1 MKPHAFKTWKY
12 FKLYCKKDKI
22 RDGNRYQRAMKKTI
36 CDIDTFYEAVSANG
50 EMTNDWLLERYAYIQ
65 SADKTSAN
73 VEEACLVG
81 ALSGLI
87 SGIILWIGEDT
98 GNFFLNSGRDI
109 LGKPEALLIT
119 LIGIVVL
126 AIMIVCF
133 WDIAAWRTKNWLNRI
148 NKNRLIYEQIVCG
161 YELDKVRSILIRRQV
176 LSGCYLGVICVLSER
191 DGQSGDRLLNI

>member
-36 CDIDTFYEAVSANG
+36 CDIYTFYEAVSANG

-109 LGKPEALLIT
+109 LGKPKVLLIT

-126 AIMIVCF
+126 TIMTACF
-133 WDIAAWRTKNWLNRI
+133 WDIVAWRIKNGLNRR
-148 NKNRLIYEQIVCG
+148 NKNRLIYEQIVYD
-161 YELDKVRSILIRRQV
+161 YEMDKVRSILIRRQV
-176 LSGCYLGVICVLSER
+176 LSGRYLRVI
-191 DGQSGDRLLNI
+191 

>member
-12 FKLYCKKDKI
+12 FKQYCKKDKI
-22 RDGNRYQRAMKKTI
+22 RDGNRYQRAMEKTI
-36 CDIDTFYEAVSANG
+36 RDIDAFYEVVSANG

-81 ALSGLI
+81 TLSGLI
-87 SGIILWIGEDT
+87 SGIILRIGEDT
-98 GNFFLNSGRDI
+98 SSFFGNSGGGI
-109 LGKPEALLIT
+109 LGKTIVLLMT
-119 LIGIVVL
+119 LIGIVAL

-133 WDIAAWRTKNWLNRI
+133 WEIAAWKIENGLNRR
-148 NKNRLIYEQIVCG
+148 NKNRLIYEQIVYG

-176 LSGCYLGVICVLSER
+176 LSGRYLSAMGKAETDC
-191 DGQSGDRLLNI
+191 

>member
-22 RDGNRYQRAMKKTI
+22 RDGNRYQRAMEKTI
-36 CDIDTFYEAVSANG
+36 RDIDAFYEAVSANG

-81 ALSGLI
+81 TLSGLI
-87 SGIILWIGEDT
+87 SGIILRIGEDT
-98 GNFFLNSGRDI
+98 SSFFGNSGGGI
-109 LGKPEALLIT
+109 LGKTIVLLMT
-119 LIGIVVL
+119 LIGIVAL

-133 WDIAAWRTKNWLNRI
+133 WEIAAWKIENRLNRR
-148 NKNRLIYEQIVCG
+148 NKNRLIYEQIVYG

-176 LSGCYLGVICVLSER
+176 LSGRYLSAMGKAETDC
-191 DGQSGDRLLNI
+191 

>member
-36 CDIDTFYEAVSANG
+36 CDIDAFYEAVSANG

-81 ALSGLI
+81 TLSGLI

-98 GNFFLNSGRDI
+98 GFFFLNSGGDI
-109 LGKPEALLIT
+109 LGKTKALLIT
-119 LIGIVVL
+119 LIGIVAMTMML
-126 AIMIVCF
+126 TCF
-133 WDIAAWRTKNWLNRI
+133 WDIVAWRIKNGLNHR

-176 LSGCYLGVICVLSER
+176 LSGCYLRVI
-191 DGQSGDRLLNI
+191 

>member
-22 RDGNRYQRAMKKTI
+22 RDGNRYQRAMEKTI
-36 CDIDTFYEAVSANG
+36 RDIDAFYEAVSANG

-81 ALSGLI
+81 TLSGLI
-87 SGIILWIGEDT
+87 SGIILMIGEDT
-98 GNFFLNSGRDI
+98 SSFFGNSGGGI
-109 LGKPEALLIT
+109 LGKTIVLLMT
-119 LIGIVVL
+119 LIGIVAL

-133 WDIAAWRTKNWLNRI
+133 WEIAAWKIENRLNRR
-148 NKNRLIYEQIVCG
+148 NKNRLIYEQIVYG

-176 LSGCYLGVICVLSER
+176 LSGRYLSAMGKAETDC
-191 DGQSGDRLLNI
+191 

>member
-22 RDGNRYQRAMKKTI
+22 RDGNRYQRAMEKTI
-36 CDIDTFYEAVSANG
+36 RDIDAFYEVVSANG

-81 ALSGLI
+81 TLSGLI
-87 SGIILWIGEDT
+87 SGIILMIGEDT
-98 GNFFLNSGRDI
+98 SSFFGNSGGGI
-109 LGKPEALLIT
+109 LGKTIVLLMT
-119 LIGIVVL
+119 LIGIVAL

-133 WDIAAWRTKNWLNRI
+133 WEIAAWKIENRLNRR
-148 NKNRLIYEQIVCG
+148 NKNRLIYEQIVYG

-176 LSGCYLGVICVLSER
+176 LSGRYLSAIGKAETDC
-191 DGQSGDRLLNI
+191 

>member
-22 RDGNRYQRAMKKTI
+22 RDGNRYQRAREKTI
-36 CDIDTFYEAVSANG
+36 CDIDAFYEAVSANG

-81 ALSGLI
+81 TLSGLI
-87 SGIILWIGEDT
+87 SGVILWIGENM
-98 GNFFLNSGRDI
+98 GIFSLNSGGDI
-109 LGKPEALLIT
+109 LGKTIVLLMT
-119 LIGIVVL
+119 LIGIVAL

-133 WDIAAWRTKNWLNRI
+133 WEIAAWKIENRLNRR

-176 LSGCYLGVICVLSER
+176 LSGRYLSAMGKAETDC
-191 DGQSGDRLLNI
+191 

>member
-22 RDGNRYQRAMKKTI
+22 RDGNRYQRAMEKTI
-36 CDIDTFYEAVSANG
+36 RDIDAFYEAVSANG

-73 VEEACLVG
+73 VEEAYLVG
-81 ALSGLI
+81 ALSGLV
-87 SGIILWIGEDT
+87 SGVFLWIGENM
-98 GNFFLNSGRDI
+98 GIVFWNSGRDI
-109 LGKPEALLIT
+109 LGKPKALLIT

-126 AIMIVCF
+126 TIMTVCF

-148 NKNRLIYEQIVCG
+148 NKNRLIYEQIVYG

-176 LSGCYLGVICVLSER
+176 LSGRYLSAVGKAETDC
-191 DGQSGDRLLNI
+191 

>member
-36 CDIDTFYEAVSANG
+36 RDIDAFYEAVSANG

-81 ALSGLI
+81 TLSGLI
-87 SGIILWIGEDT
+87 SGIILRIGEDT
-98 GNFFLNSGRDI
+98 SSFFGNSGGGI
-109 LGKPEALLIT
+109 LGKTIVLLMT
-119 LIGIVVL
+119 LIGIVAL

-133 WDIAAWRTKNWLNRI
+133 WEIAAWKIENRLNRR
-148 NKNRLIYEQIVCG
+148 NKNRLIYEQIVYG

-176 LSGCYLGVICVLSER
+176 LSGRYLSAMGKAETDC
-191 DGQSGDRLLNI
+191 

>member
-36 CDIDTFYEAVSANG
+36 CDIDAFYEAVSANG

-65 SADKTSAN
+65 AADKTSAN

-87 SGIILWIGEDT
+87 SGVILRIGEDT
-98 GNFFLNSGRDI
+98 GIFFLNSGRDI
-109 LGKPEALLIT
+109 LGKPKVLLIT

-126 AIMIVCF
+126 TIMTACFGDIV
-133 WDIAAWRTKNWLNRI
+133 AWRIKNGLNRR
-148 NKNRLIYEQIVCG
+148 NKNRLIYEQIVYG
-161 YELDKVRSILIRRQV
+161 YELDKVRSILIRRQA
-176 LSGCYLGVICVLSER
+176 LSER
-191 DGQSGDRLLNI
+191 YLSAVGKVETDC

>member
-22 RDGNRYQRAMKKTI
+22 RDGNRYQRAMEKTI
-36 CDIDTFYEAVSANG
+36 CDIDAFYEAVSANG

-65 SADKTSAN
+65 AADKTSAN

-87 SGIILWIGEDT
+87 SGVILRIGEDT
-98 GNFFLNSGRDI
+98 GIFFLNSGRDI
-109 LGKPEALLIT
+109 LGKPKVLLIT

-126 AIMIVCF
+126 TIMTACFGDIV
-133 WDIAAWRTKNWLNRI
+133 AWRIKNGLNRR
-148 NKNRLIYEQIVCG
+148 NKNRLIYEQIVYG
-161 YELDKVRSILIRRQV
+161 YELDKVRSILIRRQA
-176 LSGCYLGVICVLSER
+176 LSER
-191 DGQSGDRLLNI
+191 YLSAVGKVETDC

>member
-22 RDGNRYQRAMKKTI
+22 RDGNRYQRAMEKTI
-36 CDIDTFYEAVSANG
+36 RDIDAFYEVVSANG

-81 ALSGLI
+81 TLSGLI
-87 SGIILWIGEDT
+87 SGIILMIGEDT
-98 GNFFLNSGRDI
+98 SSFFGNSGGGI
-109 LGKPEALLIT
+109 LGKTIVLLMT
-119 LIGIVVL
+119 LIGIVAL

-133 WDIAAWRTKNWLNRI
+133 WEIAAWKIENRLNRR
-148 NKNRLIYEQIVCG
+148 NKNRLIYEQIVYG

-176 LSGCYLGVICVLSER
+176 LSGRYLSAMGKAETDC
-191 DGQSGDRLLNI
+191 

>member
-36 CDIDTFYEAVSANG
+36 CDIDAFYEAVSANG

-65 SADKTSAN
+65 AADKTSAN

-81 ALSGLI
+81 TFSGLI
-87 SGIILWIGEDT
+87 SGIILLIGENM
-98 GNFFLNSGRDI
+98 GIAFLNSGRDI
-109 LGKPEALLIT
+109 LGKPKALLIT

-126 AIMIVCF
+126 TIMTVCF

-176 LSGCYLGVICVLSER
+176 LSGRYLSAMGKAETDC
-191 DGQSGDRLLNI
+191 

>member
-12 FKLYCKKDKI
+12 FKQYCKKDKI
-22 RDGNRYQRAMKKTI
+22 RDGNRYQRAMEKTI
-36 CDIDTFYEAVSANG
+36 RDIDAFYEAVSANG

-81 ALSGLI
+81 TLSGLI
-87 SGIILWIGEDT
+87 SGIILRIGEDT
-98 GNFFLNSGRDI
+98 SSFFGNSGGGI
-109 LGKPEALLIT
+109 LGKTIVLLMT
-119 LIGIVVL
+119 LIGIVAL

-133 WDIAAWRTKNWLNRI
+133 WEIAAWKIENRLNRR
-148 NKNRLIYEQIVCG
+148 NKNRLIYEQIVYG

-176 LSGCYLGVICVLSER
+176 LSARYLSAMGKAETDC
-191 DGQSGDRLLNI
+191 

>member
-22 RDGNRYQRAMKKTI
+22 RDGNRYQRAMEKTI
-36 CDIDTFYEAVSANG
+36 RDIDAFYEVVSANG

-81 ALSGLI
+81 TLSGLI
-87 SGIILWIGEDT
+87 SGIILRIGEDT
-98 GNFFLNSGRDI
+98 SSFFGNSGGGI
-109 LGKPEALLIT
+109 LGKTIVLLMT
-119 LIGIVVL
+119 LIGIVAL

-133 WDIAAWRTKNWLNRI
+133 WEIAAWKIENRLNRR
-148 NKNRLIYEQIVCG
+148 NKNRLIYEQIVYG

-176 LSGCYLGVICVLSER
+176 LSGRYLSAMGKAETDC
-191 DGQSGDRLLNI
+191 

>member
-12 FKLYCKKDKI
+12 FKQYCKKDKI
-22 RDGNRYQRAMKKTI
+22 RDGNRYQRAMEKTI
-36 CDIDTFYEAVSANG
+36 RDIDAFYEAVSANG

-81 ALSGLI
+81 TLSGLI
-87 SGIILWIGEDT
+87 SGIILMIGEDT
-98 GNFFLNSGRDI
+98 SSFFGNSGGGI
-109 LGKPEALLIT
+109 LGKTIVLLMT
-119 LIGIVVL
+119 LIGIVAL

-133 WDIAAWRTKNWLNRI
+133 WEIAAWKIENRLNRR
-148 NKNRLIYEQIVCG
+148 NKNRLIYEQIVYG

-176 LSGCYLGVICVLSER
+176 LSGRYLSAMGKAETDC
-191 DGQSGDRLLNI
+191 

>member
-22 RDGNRYQRAMKKTI
+22 RDGNRYQRAREKTI
-36 CDIDTFYEAVSANG
+36 CDIDAFYEAVSANG

-81 ALSGLI
+81 TFSGLI

-98 GNFFLNSGRDI
+98 GFFFWNSGGDI
-109 LGKPEALLIT
+109 LGKTKALLIT
-119 LIGIVVL
+119 LIGIV
-126 AIMIVCF
+126 AMTIMLTCF
-133 WDIAAWRTKNWLNRI
+133 WDIVAWRIKNRLNHR
-148 NKNRLIYEQIVCG
+148 NKNRLIYGQIVYG

-176 LSGCYLGVICVLSER
+176 PSGRYLSAVGKAETDC
-191 DGQSGDRLLNI
+191 

>member
-1 MKPHAFKTWKY
+1 MEKT
-12 FKLYCKKDKI
+12 I
-22 RDGNRYQRAMKKTI
+22 RD
-36 CDIDTFYEAVSANG
+36 IDAFYEAVSANG

-81 ALSGLI
+81 TLSGLI
-87 SGIILWIGEDT
+87 SGIILRIGEDT
-98 GNFFLNSGRDI
+98 SSFFGNSGGGI
-109 LGKPEALLIT
+109 LGKTIVLLMT
-119 LIGIVVL
+119 LIGIVAL

-148 NKNRLIYEQIVCG
+148 NKNRLIYEQIVYG

-176 LSGCYLGVICVLSER
+176 LSGRYLSAIGKAETDC
-191 DGQSGDRLLNI
+191 

>member
-12 FKLYCKKDKI
+12 FKQYCKKDKI
-22 RDGNRYQRAMKKTI
+22 RDGNRYQRAMEKTI
-36 CDIDTFYEAVSANG
+36 RDIDAFYEAVSANG

-81 ALSGLI
+81 TLSGLI
-87 SGIILWIGEDT
+87 SGIILRIGEDT
-98 GNFFLNSGRDI
+98 SSFFGNSGGGI
-109 LGKPEALLIT
+109 LGKTIVLLMT
-119 LIGIVVL
+119 LIGIVAL

-133 WDIAAWRTKNWLNRI
+133 WEISAWKIENWLNRI
-148 NKNRLIYEQIVCG
+148 NKNRLIYEQIVYG

-176 LSGCYLGVICVLSER
+176 LSARYLSAMGKAETDC
-191 DGQSGDRLLNI
+191 

>member
-12 FKLYCKKDKI
+12 FKQYCKKDKI
-22 RDGNRYQRAMKKTI
+22 RDGNRYQRAMEKTI
-36 CDIDTFYEAVSANG
+36 RDIDAFYEAVSANG

-81 ALSGLI
+81 TLSGLI
-87 SGIILWIGEDT
+87 SGVILWIGENM
-98 GNFFLNSGRDI
+98 GIFSLNSGGDI
-109 LGKPEALLIT
+109 LGKTIVLLMT
-119 LIGIVVL
+119 LIGIVAL

-133 WDIAAWRTKNWLNRI
+133 WEIAAWKIENRLNRR
-148 NKNRLIYEQIVCG
+148 NKNRLIYEQIVYG

-176 LSGCYLGVICVLSER
+176 LSGRYLSAMGKAETDC
-191 DGQSGDRLLNI
+191 

>member
-22 RDGNRYQRAMKKTI
+22 RDGNRYQRAREKTI
-36 CDIDTFYEAVSANG
+36 CDIDAFYEAVSANG
-50 EMTNDWLLERYAYIQ
+50 GMTNDWLLERYAYIQ

-81 ALSGLI
+81 TFSGLI
-87 SGIILWIGEDT
+87 SGILLWIGEDT
-98 GNFFLNSGRDI
+98 GFFFWNSGGDI
-109 LGKPEALLIT
+109 LGKPKALLIT

-126 AIMIVCF
+126 TIMTVCF
-133 WDIAAWRTKNWLNRI
+133 WDIVAWRTKNWLNRI
-148 NKNRLIYEQIVCG
+148 NKNRLIYEQKVYG

-176 LSGCYLGVICVLSER
+176 LSGRYLSAVGKVETDC
-191 DGQSGDRLLNI
+191 

>member
-22 RDGNRYQRAMKKTI
+22 RDGNRYQRAMEKTI
-36 CDIDTFYEAVSANG
+36 RDIDAFYEAVSANG

-73 VEEACLVG
+73 VEEAYLVG
-81 ALSGLI
+81 ALSGLV
-87 SGIILWIGEDT
+87 SGVILWIGENM
-98 GNFFLNSGRDI
+98 GIVFWNSGRDI
-109 LGKPEALLIT
+109 LGKPKALLIT

-126 AIMIVCF
+126 TIMTVCF

-148 NKNRLIYEQIVCG
+148 NKNRLIYEQIVYG

-176 LSGCYLGVICVLSER
+176 LSGRYLSAVGKAETDC
-191 DGQSGDRLLNI
+191 

>member
-22 RDGNRYQRAMKKTI
+22 RDGNRYQRAREKTI
-36 CDIDTFYEAVSANG
+36 CDIDAFYEAVSANG

-73 VEEACLVG
+73 VEEDCLVG
-81 ALSGLI
+81 TLSGLI
-87 SGIILWIGEDT
+87 SGLILWIGEDT
-98 GNFFLNSGRDI
+98 GFFFWNSGGDI
-109 LGKPEALLIT
+109 LGKMKALLIT

-126 AIMIVCF
+126 TIMTVCF
-133 WDIAAWRTKNWLNRI
+133 LDIAAWRIKNGLNHR
-148 NKNRLIYEQIVCG
+148 NKNRLIYEQNVYG

-176 LSGCYLGVICVLSER
+176 LSGRYLSAMGKAETDC
-191 DGQSGDRLLNI
+191 

>member
-22 RDGNRYQRAMKKTI
+22 RDGNRYQRAMEKTI
-36 CDIDTFYEAVSANG
+36 RDIDAFYEAVSANG

-81 ALSGLI
+81 TLSGLI
-87 SGIILWIGEDT
+87 SGIILRIGEDT
-98 GNFFLNSGRDI
+98 SSFFGNSGGGI
-109 LGKPEALLIT
+109 LGKTIVLLMT
-119 LIGIVVL
+119 LIGIVAL

-133 WDIAAWRTKNWLNRI
+133 WEIAAWKIVNRLNRR
-148 NKNRLIYEQIVCG
+148 NKNRLIYEQIVYG

-176 LSGCYLGVICVLSER
+176 LSARYLSAMGKAETDC
-191 DGQSGDRLLNI
+191 

>member
-12 FKLYCKKDKI
+12 FKQYCKKDKI
-22 RDGNRYQRAMKKTI
+22 RDGNRYQRAMEKTI
-36 CDIDTFYEAVSANG
+36 RDIDAFYEAVSANG

-81 ALSGLI
+81 TLSGLI
-87 SGIILWIGEDT
+87 SGIILMIGEDT
-98 GNFFLNSGRDI
+98 SSFFGNSGGDI
-109 LGKPEALLIT
+109 LGKTIVLLMT
-119 LIGIVVL
+119 LIGIVAL

-133 WDIAAWRTKNWLNRI
+133 WEIAAWKIENRLNRR
-148 NKNRLIYEQIVCG
+148 NKNRLIYEQIVYG

-176 LSGCYLGVICVLSER
+176 LSGRYLSAMGKAETDC
-191 DGQSGDRLLNI
+191 

>member
-22 RDGNRYQRAMKKTI
+22 RDGNRYQRAMEKTI
-36 CDIDTFYEAVSANG
+36 CDIDAFYEAVSANG

-73 VEEACLVG
+73 VEEAYLVG
-81 ALSGLI
+81 ALSGLV
-87 SGIILWIGEDT
+87 SGVFLWIGENM
-98 GNFFLNSGRDI
+98 GIVFWNSGRDI
-109 LGKPEALLIT
+109 LGKPKALLIT

-126 AIMIVCF
+126 TIMTVCF

-176 LSGCYLGVICVLSER
+176 LSGCYLRVI
-191 DGQSGDRLLNI
+191 

>member
-12 FKLYCKKDKI
+12 FKQYCKKDKI
-22 RDGNRYQRAMKKTI
+22 RDGNRYQRAMEKTI
-36 CDIDTFYEAVSANG
+36 RDIDAFYEAVSANG

-81 ALSGLI
+81 TLSGLI
-87 SGIILWIGEDT
+87 SGIILRIGEDT
-98 GNFFLNSGRDI
+98 SSFFGNSGGGI
-109 LGKPEALLIT
+109 LGKTIVLLMT
-119 LIGIVVL
+119 LIGIVAL

-133 WDIAAWRTKNWLNRI
+133 WEIAAWKIENRLNRR
-148 NKNRLIYEQIVCG
+148 NKNRLIYEQIVYG

-176 LSGCYLGVICVLSER
+176 LSGRYLSAMGKAETDC
-191 DGQSGDRLLNI
+191 

>member
-12 FKLYCKKDKI
+12 FKQYCKKDKI
-22 RDGNRYQRAMKKTI
+22 RDGNRYQRAMEKTI
-36 CDIDTFYEAVSANG
+36 RDIDAFYEAVSANG

-81 ALSGLI
+81 TLSGLI
-87 SGIILWIGEDT
+87 SGVILWIGENM
-98 GNFFLNSGRDI
+98 GIFSLNSGGDI
-109 LGKPEALLIT
+109 LGKTIVLLMT
-119 LIGIVVL
+119 LIGIVAL

-133 WDIAAWRTKNWLNRI
+133 WEIAAWKIENRLNRR
-148 NKNRLIYEQIVCG
+148 NKNRLIYEQIVYG

-176 LSGCYLGVICVLSER
+176 LSGRYLSAIGKAETDC
-191 DGQSGDRLLNI
+191 

>member
-22 RDGNRYQRAMKKTI
+22 RDGNRSQRAREKTI
-36 CDIDTFYEAVSANG
+36 CDIDAFYEAVSANG

-73 VEEACLVG
+73 VEEAYLVG
-81 ALSGLI
+81 ALSGLV
-87 SGIILWIGEDT
+87 SGVFLWIGENM
-98 GNFFLNSGRDI
+98 GIVFWNSGRDI
-109 LGKPEALLIT
+109 LGKPKALLIT

-126 AIMIVCF
+126 IIMTVCF

-148 NKNRLIYEQIVCG
+148 NKNRLIYEQIVYG

-176 LSGCYLGVICVLSER
+176 LSERYLSAVGKAETDC
-191 DGQSGDRLLNI
+191 

>member
-22 RDGNRYQRAMKKTI
+22 HDGNRYQRAMEKTI
-36 CDIDTFYEAVSANG
+36 RDIDAFYEVVSANG

-65 SADKTSAN
+65 AADKTSAN

-81 ALSGLI
+81 TFSGLI
-87 SGIILWIGEDT
+87 SGIILLIGENM
-98 GNFFLNSGRDI
+98 GIAFLNSGRDI
-109 LGKPEALLIT
+109 LGKPKALLIT
-119 LIGIVVL
+119 LIGLVVL

-148 NKNRLIYEQIVCG
+148 NKNRLIYEQIVYS

-176 LSGCYLGVICVLSER
+176 LSGCYLRVI
-191 DGQSGDRLLNI
+191 

>member
-22 RDGNRYQRAMKKTI
+22 RDGNRYQRAMEKTI
-36 CDIDTFYEAVSANG
+36 CDIDAFYEAVSANG

-87 SGIILWIGEDT
+87 SGIILRIGEDT
-98 GNFFLNSGRDI
+98 GFFFLNSGGDI
-109 LGKPEALLIT
+109 LGKPKVLLIT
-119 LIGIVVL
+119 LIGIV
-126 AIMIVCF
+126 AMTIMTACFGDIV
-133 WDIAAWRTKNWLNRI
+133 AWRIKNGLNRR

-176 LSGCYLGVICVLSER
+176 LSGCYLRVI
-191 DGQSGDRLLNI
+191 